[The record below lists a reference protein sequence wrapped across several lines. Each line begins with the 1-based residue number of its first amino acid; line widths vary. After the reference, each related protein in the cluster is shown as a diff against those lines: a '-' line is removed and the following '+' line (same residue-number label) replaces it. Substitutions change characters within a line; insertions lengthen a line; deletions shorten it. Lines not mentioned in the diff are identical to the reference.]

1 MAYEVVW
8 RWKLTNNCIL
18 LLVVLLLQIFWKL
31 WAVECSNFMQ
41 IGGGSQWFTECEHAR
56 TNVWFK
62 LLDPGKT
69 QVAREVDY
77 VTLLKNAKHLF
88 FHRDFLSALLGNRK
102 LSWGKNIFIWYSN
115 HFRLFIKNSEAFI
128 DIYCLFQWIIALSD
142 RFDLSKL
149 TEKTSNLD
157 GFIQY
162 WKYWNYNC
170 MMALV
175 YFVVRFLSCLPCLQH
190 FSADE
195 WRSWFWLLSNLFFKT
210 FCSTLFSL
218 SKL

>member
-88 FHRDFLSALLGNRK
+88 FHRDFLSALLGNRSSVEGK
-102 LSWGKNIFIWYSN
+102 TFLFGIQTTSDYSLRIQRHSLIFIVYFNELLHYRTGLICQNWLKKNIKPGWFYPI
-115 HFRLFIKNSEAFI
+115 LKI
-128 DIYCLFQWIIALSD
+128 L
-142 RFDLSKL
+142 KL
-149 TEKTSNLD
+149 
-157 GFIQY
+157 
-162 WKYWNYNC
+162 
-170 MMALV
+170 
-175 YFVVRFLSCLPCLQH
+175 
-190 FSADE
+190 
-195 WRSWFWLLSNLFFKT
+195 
-210 FCSTLFSL
+210 
-218 SKL
+218 